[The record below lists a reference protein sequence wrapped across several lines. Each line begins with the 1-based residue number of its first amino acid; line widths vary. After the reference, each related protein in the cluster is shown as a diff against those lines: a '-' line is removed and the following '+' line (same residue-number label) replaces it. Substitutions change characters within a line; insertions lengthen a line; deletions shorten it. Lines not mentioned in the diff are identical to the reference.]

1 MLFPKPNMKYS
12 DMAIFVDEK
21 VNSSEQP
28 SEHDLELIFIYLYHL
43 TRMLAYKNHYF
54 NKTEYYDDFSIMMA
68 SDMMNRLIYNP
79 KLRQLDEFGNPKMD
93 KVKSCLNYLKTI
105 LYGRKVLFEQQNYSQ
120 KLSNKDLQIPIT
132 EYAFDN
138 QIRENRHRQID
149 SDVKLYMGALGKTVM
164 RFIDDEC
171 IYSDKLIRKNIR
183 ISCCLS
189 LLNSIVF
196 TQEVF
201 DNINIKYKTP
211 EAKFNYLCTEYETNR
226 LENIILYHLDESY
239 RNYVTVLVRKV
250 FALIEND
257 IKELSIGD
265 TYVSDNVLYDIALAE
280 LDGTYNYDD

>member
-12 DMAIFVDEK
+12 EMAIFIDEK
-21 VNSSEQP
+21 VNSKEPISEQ
-28 SEHDLELIFIYLYHL
+28 DLELIFIYLYHL

-54 NKTEYYDDFSIMMA
+54 NRTDYYDDFSIMMA

-79 KLRQLDEFGNPKMD
+79 KLNQVDEFGKPKM
-93 KVKSCLNYLKTI
+93 VRIKSCLNYLKTI

-120 KLSNKDLQIPIT
+120 KLSNSDIHIPVT
-132 EYAFDN
+132 EYAFNN
-138 QIRENRHRQID
+138 QIRENRHRQVD
-149 SDVKLYMGALGKTVM
+149 SNVKLYIGALGKTIFS
-164 RFIDDEC
+164 FIDKEC
-171 IYSDKLIRKNIR
+171 IYNDRLIRKNIK

-196 TQEVF
+196 TQEVI

-211 EAKFNYLCTEYETNR
+211 EAKFNYLCTEYELNR
-226 LENIILYHLDESY
+226 LENIVLYHLDESY

-257 IKELSIGD
+257 IKDLSIGD
-265 TYVSDNVLYDIALAE
+265 TYVSDSVLYDIALAE